1 MNPKARQGF
10 CGCFFDSAHYM
21 ALFAQILS
29 RLAAPRRRRLLRGG
43 TAPDGGY
50 TVKQANTLLAQMGT
64 TIFTTMSALAVQHG
78 AINLGQGF
86 PDTEGPADVVQAAA
100 DALRDGR
107 NQYPPLTG
115 TPELKSAV
123 SAANKRFYGL
133 EIDPAAGVCVT
144 SGATEAIT
152 ACLMAL
158 LDPGDEVVLIEP
170 LYDTYLPVVQM
181 LGATARLV
189 RLEPPAWDLPRAALA
204 AAFGPKTKLL
214 LLNSPMNP
222 TGKVFTPEELSF
234 IAGLLLE
241 HDAYAVCDE
250 VYEHLVFRG
259 AKHIPLMTLPGMA
272 ERSLRIGSAGKTFSL
287 TGWKVGYV
295 SGPPAL
301 ISLVAKAHQ
310 NLTFT
315 TAPNLQ
321 RAVALGLAKPD
332 EYFATLADG
341 LQAQRDLLDDGLRR
355 LGFAT
360 LPASGSYFITADFSP
375 LRFNGDDVAFAR
387 TITEQ
392 ARVAAIPVS
401 AFYVDAPPR
410 NYVRFAFCK
419 QPAMLQEALD
429 RLQAWLALRPHG
441 AELHA

>member
-1 MNPKARQGF
+1 MKPAN
-10 CGCFFDSAHYM
+10 
-21 ALFAQILS
+21 ALLGQ
-29 RLAAPRRRRLLRGG
+29 
-43 TAPDGGY
+43 T
-50 TVKQANTLLAQMGT
+50 GT
-64 TIFTTMSALAVQHG
+64 TIFTVMSALAVQHG

-86 PDTEGPADVVQAAA
+86 PDTEGPADIIQAAA
-100 DALRDGR
+100 DALQDNR
-107 NQYPPLTG
+107 NQYPPLSG
-115 TPELKSAV
+115 VPELKTAV
-123 SAANKRFYGL
+123 AAANQRFYGL

-158 LDPGDEVVLIEP
+158 LNPGDEVVLIEP

-189 RLEPPAWDLPRAALA
+189 RLEPPNWELPREALA

-222 TGKVFTPEELSF
+222 TGKVFTRGELEF
-234 IAGLLLE
+234 IASLLLQ

-250 VYEHLVFRG
+250 VYEHLVFAG
-259 AKHIPLMTLPGMA
+259 AKHIPLMTLPGMG

-295 SGPPAL
+295 SGPPEL
-301 ISLVAKAHQ
+301 ISLVTKAHQ

-315 TAPNLQ
+315 TPPNLQ

-332 EYFATLADG
+332 AYFATLADD
-341 LQAQRDLLDDGLRR
+341 LQARRDLLNTGLQR
-355 LGFAT
+355 LGFTT
-360 LPASGSYFITADFSP
+360 LPAQGSYFITADFTA
-375 LRFNGDDVAFAR
+375 LGYEGDDVAFAR
-387 TITEQ
+387 TITAE

-401 AFYVDAPPR
+401 AFYAGTGPR
-410 NYVRFAFCK
+410 SYVRFAFCK
-419 QPAMLQEALD
+419 QPAVLQDALQ
-429 RLQAWLALRPHG
+429 RLEAWL
-441 AELHA
+441 